1 MDTVRPYHH
10 GDLRRHLVEAARAEV
25 DEFGAEGVVLTR
37 LASTCG
43 VSVAAPYRHFVNRDA
58 LLAAVAAEGVGGVA
72 AAGVKPDLRQL
83 DPHAFTGRTVAG
95 RHPAFLQAQAAGK
108 VGLRILP
115 IDRAKFLV
123 NSVFDLRVEA
133 TGVDPAT
140 A

>member
-58 LLAAVAAEGVGGVA
+58 LLAAVAAEGFVELGEALREHAHTGERPRDRLVDAGVA
-72 AAGVKPDLRQL
+72 YIRYAVARLRSPSAG
-83 DPHAFTGRTVAG
+83 
-95 RHPAFLQAQAAGK
+95 
-108 VGLRILP
+108 
-115 IDRAKFLV
+115 
-123 NSVFDLRVEA
+123 
-133 TGVDPAT
+133 
-140 A
+140 